1 MKIRFAANSNG
12 SMGLRNLKVALQDR
26 GHDALLIKHNKSKYI
41 PKDTDL
47 IINWGI
53 PPFNPLPNSLN
64 QKARNASN
72 KLTAFQLMSPRN
84 KLRWTTDKEEAKTFK
99 LCYCRTLL
107 CSSQG
112 RGIVVAKSPE
122 EVVDAPLYTKG
133 IIRVAGEYRVHV
145 FKGQVIDV
153 VQKKR
158 LSTEQRELRGIGG
171 DVNPYIRNHSNGY
184 VFARGDISY
193 PNSVETVALN
203 AIEDLQ
209 LDFGAVD
216 VVVSGY
222 SGGAFVLEAN
232 SAPGLEGTTVEK
244 YVEAIESWYE

>member
-53 PPFNPLPNSLN
+53 PPFNRLPNSLN

-107 CSSQG
+107 CSSKG

-145 FKGQVIDV
+145 FKGQIIDV
-153 VQKKR
+153 VQKKK

-171 DVNPYIRNHSNGY
+171 DVNPYIRNHENGY
-184 VFARGDISY
+184 IFAREDISY
-193 PNSVETVALN
+193 PDSVKTVALN

-222 SGGAFVLEAN
+222 SGGAFVLEVN
-232 SAPGLEGTTVEK
+232 TAPGIEGTTVEK
-244 YVEAIESWYE
+244 YVEAIEDWYE

>member
-12 SMGLRNLKVALQDR
+12 SVGLRNLKVALQDR

-112 RGIVVAKSPE
+112 RGIVVARSPE

-133 IIRVAGEYRVHV
+133 IIKVAGEYRVHV
-145 FKGQVIDV
+145 FKGQIIDV
-153 VQKKR
+153 VQKKK
-158 LSTEQRELRGIGG
+158 LSTEQRELRGIGC
-171 DVNPYIRNHSNGY
+171 DVNPYIRNHENGY
-184 VFARGDISY
+184 IFARGDINY
-193 PNSVETVALN
+193 PDSVKTVALN

-222 SGGAFVLEAN
+222 SGGAFALEVN
-232 SAPGLEGTTVEK
+232 TAPGLEGTTVLK
-244 YVEAIESWYE
+244 YCEAIEGLV